1 VTARKRRVKQPSTVA
16 VEQTKRSA
24 VLYGPVRV
32 IHPVL
37 RRLAVPWQFDH
48 RRRAYLVPVQRI
60 DDVMVGIELDGHNVD
75 YRSAAL
81 W

>member
-1 VTARKRRVKQPSTVA
+1 VTARKRRVKPSTVT
-16 VEQTKRSA
+16 VEQTKRSG

-32 IHPVL
+32 IHPVIK
-37 RRLAVPWQFDH
+37 RLGVPWQFDG
-48 RRRAYLVPVQRI
+48 RRRAYRVPVQRI